1 MRFSTKP
8 SRREL
13 LLGCIYLT
21 LYLTV
26 LPWLIP
32 LLVHLLLSQLNTA
45 QINFIFFAVNF
56 SAMAVILHRFIRRSL
71 EDALKS
77 PGPTLWYAILGYLG
91 TQTLGSIAA
100 QFLLHLEPE
109 FANINDMAIRAMVA
123 ENFLLMGLGI
133 VVLGPIT
140 EELLF
145 RGLIFRGLYDR
156 SPLAAHLTSMAL
168 FSLIH
173 ITGYIGFYPPKLL
186 FLCFLQYLPAAYCL
200 NFAYRRS
207 GNIAASILTHMLVN
221 LAALS
226 ALR

>member
-32 LLVHLLLSQLNTA
+32 LLVHLLLPQLNAA
-45 QINFIFFAVNF
+45 QVNLFFLGVDFIAV
-56 SAMAVILHRFIRRSL
+56 AVILRKFLRCSL
-71 EDALKS
+71 ADALNS

-91 TQTLGSIAA
+91 TQTLGNMLWNLIVRID
-100 QFLLHLEPE
+100 PE
-109 FANINDMAIRAMVA
+109 FINVNTASINAMAV
-123 ENFLLMGLGI
+123 ENFGI
-133 VVLGPIT
+133 IALCTVVLAPVT

-145 RGLIFRGLYDR
+145 RGLLFRGFYDR
-156 SPLAAHLTSMAL
+156 SPLAAYLISMTM
-168 FSLIH
+168 FSMIH
-173 ITGYIGFYPPKLL
+173 ITGYIGFYPPKQLI
-186 FLCFLQYLPAAYCL
+186 LCFLQYLPAGYCL

-207 GNIAASILTHMLVN
+207 GTIAAPILAHMMIN

-226 ALR
+226 AMR